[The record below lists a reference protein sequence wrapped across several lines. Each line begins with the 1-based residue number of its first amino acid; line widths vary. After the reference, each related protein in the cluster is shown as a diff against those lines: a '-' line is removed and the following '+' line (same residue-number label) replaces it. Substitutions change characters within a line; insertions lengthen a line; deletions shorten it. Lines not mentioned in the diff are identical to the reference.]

1 MELIVLSTLAN
12 EIERYL
18 KRLLDKSKK
27 GFLEIKR
34 NDLAEMFMC
43 VPSQINYV
51 LETRFNNS
59 QGYHVESRRGGG
71 GYIRIVK
78 LSVEK
83 DEDLLVLVNST
94 VGKMISQQSGEGL
107 INRLEEEGFLTKR
120 ESILIRAII
129 DGKTLDLDVPER
141 DLVRA
146 RILRAV
152 LISLLRED
160 L

>member
-1 MELIVLSTLAN
+1 MSTLAN

-18 KRLLDKSKK
+18 KKMLDISRE

-51 LETRFNNS
+51 LETRFTNN

-71 GYIRIVK
+71 GFIKIVK
-78 LSVEK
+78 LSVK
-83 DEDLLVLVNST
+83 HDEDLLILVNST

-107 INRLEEEGFLTKR
+107 ITRLEEEGFLTKR
-120 ESILIRAII
+120 EGTLVKSII
-129 DGKTLDLDVPER
+129 DTNTLVLDFPDR
-141 DLVRA
+141 DLIRA

-152 LISLLRED
+152 LIYLLRED

>member
-1 MELIVLSTLAN
+1 MSTLAN

-18 KRLLDKSKK
+18 KKLLDLSLE
-27 GFLEIKR
+27 GHLEIKR

-51 LETRFNNS
+51 LETRFSNN

-71 GYIRIVK
+71 GYIKIIKLGVK
-78 LSVEK
+78 K
-83 DEDLLVLVNST
+83 DEDLLTLVNST

-107 INRLEEEGFLTKR
+107 IKRLKEEGFLTKK
-120 ESILIRAII
+120 EAILILSII
-129 DGKTLDLDVPER
+129 DRNTLVLNYPDQDLI
-141 DLVRA
+141 RA

>member
-1 MELIVLSTLAN
+1 MSTLAN

-18 KRLLDKSKK
+18 KKLLDMSKS

-51 LETRFNNS
+51 LETRFTNN

-71 GYIRIVK
+71 GYIKIIKLGVK
-78 LSVEK
+78 G
-83 DEDLLVLVNST
+83 DEDLLTMVNST

-107 INRLEEEGFLTKR
+107 ITRLEEEGFLTKR
-120 ESILIRAII
+120 ESILIKSII
-129 DGKTLDLDVPER
+129 DRNTLVLDLPDR
-141 DLVRA
+141 DLIRA
-146 RILRAV
+146 RILRSV

>member
-1 MELIVLSTLAN
+1 VSTLAN

-18 KRLLDKSKK
+18 KKMLDISME

-51 LETRFNNS
+51 LETRFTNN

-71 GYIRIVK
+71 GFIKIVK
-78 LSVEK
+78 LNVK
-83 DEDLLVLVNST
+83 QDEDLLALVNST

-107 INRLEEEGFLTKR
+107 IKRLEEEGFLTKR
-120 ESILIRAII
+120 EGILVKSII
-129 DGKTLDLDVPER
+129 DTNTLVLGFPDR
-141 DLVRA
+141 DLIRA

>member
-1 MELIVLSTLAN
+1 MSTLAN

-18 KRLLDKSKK
+18 KKMLDISLE

-34 NDLAEMFMC
+34 TDLAEMFMC

-51 LETRFNNS
+51 LETRFTNS

-71 GYIRIVK
+71 GYLKIVK
-78 LSVEK
+78 LNVK
-83 DEDLLVLVNST
+83 QDEDLLALVNST

-107 INRLEEEGFLTKR
+107 IKRLEEEEFLTKR
-120 ESILIRAII
+120 ESILIKSII
-129 DGKTLDLDVPER
+129 DTNTLVLGFPDR
-141 DLVRA
+141 DLIRA

>member
-1 MELIVLSTLAN
+1 MELTVLSTLAN

-94 VGKMISQQSGEGL
+94 VGL

>member
-1 MELIVLSTLAN
+1 
-12 EIERYL
+12 
-18 KRLLDKSKK
+18 
-27 GFLEIKR
+27 
-34 NDLAEMFMC
+34 
-43 VPSQINYV
+43 
-51 LETRFNNS
+51 
-59 QGYHVESRRGGG
+59 
-71 GYIRIVK
+71 
-78 LSVEK
+78 
-83 DEDLLVLVNST
+83 
-94 VGKMISQQSGEGL
+94 MISQQSGEGL

>member
-1 MELIVLSTLAN
+1 MSTLAN

-51 LETRFNNS
+51 LETRLITVKVII
-59 QGYHVESRRGGG
+59 GKPPGRR

-78 LSVEK
+78 PSVEK
-83 DEDLLVLVNST
+83 DEDL
-94 VGKMISQQSGEGL
+94 Q
-107 INRLEEEGFLTKR
+107 
-120 ESILIRAII
+120 A
-129 DGKTLDLDVPER
+129 
-141 DLVRA
+141 
-146 RILRAV
+146 
-152 LISLLRED
+152 
-160 L
+160 